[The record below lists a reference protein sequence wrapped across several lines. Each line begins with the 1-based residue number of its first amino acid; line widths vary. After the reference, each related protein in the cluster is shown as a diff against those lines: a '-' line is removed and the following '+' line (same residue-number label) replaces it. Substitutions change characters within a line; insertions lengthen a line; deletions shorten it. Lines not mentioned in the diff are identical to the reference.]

1 MRRESHVA
9 MRGSRCPAVKGVR
22 SIKMLLPHPFTQE
35 KMSRNRGGGRTL
47 GLLGVCPVLQ
57 AGRIATTLA
66 VSRDVTG
73 RKAASAAAEALQ
85 YALDAKS
92 TTAKE

>member
-1 MRRESHVA
+1 MPGCQGR
-9 MRGSRCPAVKGVR
+9 AVYQNA
-22 SIKMLLPHPFTQE
+22 FTTLIHAG
-35 KMSRNRGGGRTL
+35 KDGKNRGGGRTL

>member
-1 MRRESHVA
+1 MVETA
-9 MRGSRCPAVKGVR
+9 EAVEL
-22 SIKMLLPHPFTQE
+22 SDYW
-35 KMSRNRGGGRTL
+35 
-47 GLLGVCPVLQ
+47 GVCPVLQ